1 VHTFDAVPRPFPQ
14 PPCAMKLGLTTCTLR
29 PWRPGDEETLVPHA
43 NDRRVWRNLR
53 DRFPHPY
60 TSNDATQWV
69 RMARLLADS
78 QFAIEV
84 GGAAVGGI
92 GFEQLDDVY
101 RAGAELGYWL
111 GAELWG
117 RGIMTEAVRA
127 VAAHAFASTDI
138 LRLQAG
144 VFSWNAP
151 SMRVLEKA
159 GFTREAV
166 HRSAVLKEGEIIDE
180 VLYALVDASRR

>member
-1 VHTFDAVPRPFPQ
+1 MILRLA
-14 PPCAMKLGLTTCTLR
+14 TCTLR
-29 PWRPGDEETLVPHA
+29 PWRAGDEVTLVPHA

-60 TSNDATQWV
+60 TANDAVQWV
-69 RMARLLADS
+69 RMASLLTDS

-84 GGAAVGGI
+84 EGAAVGGI

-101 RAGAELGYWL
+101 RVGAELGYWL

-127 VAAHAFASTDI
+127 VAAHAFAAAEID
-138 LRLQAG
+138 RLQAG
-144 VFSWNAP
+144 VFSWNAA

-159 GFTREAV
+159 GFVREGTY
-166 HRSAVLKEGEIIDE
+166 RRAVLKDGAIGD
-180 VLYALVDASRR
+180 LVMFVRLRG